1 MLRTSLFLA
10 TLALL
15 TLAACGGTITSSESA
30 GTTSGAG
37 GATGA
42 ASTSTTTSAASS
54 SSSGS
59 ASSTASGASSSASGA
74 GGGCGTLTLS
84 VDGAPAQV
92 FASDC
97 AGTMWDGEI
106 MVALGWYSPTPVQG
120 DLALDIVG
128 CESEVA
134 GAEGLVL
141 VLDGATPGPM
151 SYTSGSATFRTGQGQ
166 SWSNQGSQVV
176 YPVHVTI
183 TPDDSEIA
191 GTFSLTV
198 VDAEQ
203 ATHMLTGELH
213 VCRAPFSLPP

>member
-1 MLRTSLFLA
+1 MLRHPLFLA
-10 TLALL
+10 ILVLG
-15 TLAACGGTITSSESA
+15 ACSGTIASSESG

-37 GATGA
+37 GA
-42 ASTSTTTSAASS
+42 ASTSTTTTSAASS
-54 SSSGS
+54 GSPSSTGSSSAS
-59 ASSTASGASSSASGA
+59 AGASSSASGA

-84 VDGAPAQV
+84 EDGAPAQV

-97 AGTMWDGEI
+97 AGTMWDENI
-106 MVALGWYSPTPVQG
+106 VAAVGWYDPPTPMQG
-120 DLALDIVG
+120 DAVLEIVG
-128 CESEVA
+128 CASEVA

-141 VLDGATPGPM
+141 ALDGATPEPM

-166 SWSNQGSQVV
+166 SWSNQGSEVV

-183 TPDDSEIA
+183 TTPGGPEIA

-203 ATHMLTGELH
+203 ATHTLTGELH
-213 VCRAPFSLPP
+213 VCPAPHTLPPP